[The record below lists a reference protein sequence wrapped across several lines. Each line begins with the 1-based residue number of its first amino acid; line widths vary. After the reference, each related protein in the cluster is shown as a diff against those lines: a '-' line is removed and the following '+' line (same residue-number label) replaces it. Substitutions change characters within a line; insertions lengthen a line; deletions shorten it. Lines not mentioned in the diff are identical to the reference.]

1 MLMKLH
7 IKNIAVIDEVD
18 VEFQKGF
25 NVLTG
30 ETGAGKSII
39 IDSINMVLGERT
51 SRDLIRSGEQKAVV
65 EALFEIDSIEVINAI
80 CELGVEALSGE
91 VLIYRDLNTDGK
103 GNCRING
110 QMVTAGMIKEIA
122 KLIINIH
129 GQQDNQALLIPS
141 KHTDF
146 LDSYAGIMPLR
157 QQYKNIYDI
166 TGQIKNEIESFSL
179 NEQEKERKIDLLQ
192 FQIDEIYSTQLKIGE
207 EEQLVERKIFL
218 NSASKI
224 SEVLESSR
232 NVLYDGSGENSSVH
246 DLLSK
251 VVRDYS
257 EIAGFDEKL
266 QGFYSRLE
274 TICIDLDDVIYQIRD
289 YADNIEFTSNEL
301 DSIEARLDS
310 IYKLKR
316 KYGGSISEILAYLD
330 SIQDELEQI
339 TQSDER
345 IHKLQKDL
353 EQNLEK
359 QEKIA
364 QEIHL
369 HRVDSAKTLEQKV
382 MSELSDLDMNK
393 VEFKVNIEKSGFNQN
408 GYDNIEFLI
417 STNIGDSLKPLSKI
431 ASGGEM
437 SRIMLAIK
445 SILADTD
452 NVSTLI
458 FDEIDTG
465 VSGRAAQKIA
475 EKIDKISR
483 KKQILCITHLAQIA
497 SMAGTHFL
505 IEKSV
510 SDEKTKTSVLQL
522 SLSEREDELA
532 RIIGGAK
539 ITDLTL
545 QNARE
550 MLQLANKVRG
560 V

>member
-1 MLMKLH
+1 MLTKLH

-18 VEFQKGF
+18 VEFQDGF

-51 SRDLIRSGEQKAVV
+51 SRELIRNGEQKAVV
-65 EALFEIDSIEVINAI
+65 EALFEIDSEDVINAI
-80 CELGVEALSGE
+80 CELGIEVEDGV

-103 GNCRING
+103 GTCRING
-110 QMVTAGMIKEIA
+110 QMVTAGMIKELA
-122 KLIINIH
+122 KLMINIH
-129 GQQDNQALLIPS
+129 GQQDNQSLLNPS

-146 LDSYAGIMPLR
+146 LDSYACIMPLR
-157 QQYKNIYDI
+157 QDYKNVYDVTKQI
-166 TGQIKNEIESFSL
+166 TEQIENCNT

-192 FQIDEIYSTQLKIGE
+192 FQIDEIFSASLKIGE
-207 EEQLVERKIFL
+207 EEQLTERRAFL
-218 NSASKI
+218 GSASKI
-224 SEVLESSR
+224 SEILESSA
-232 NVLYDGSGENSSVH
+232 NTLYDGNGEDSSVH
-246 DLLSK
+246 DLLSR
-251 VVRDYS
+251 VVRDFS
-257 EIAGFDEKL
+257 EVAGFDEKL
-266 QGFYSRLE
+266 QGFYSSLE
-274 TICIDLDDVIYQIRD
+274 SISIELDDVIYQIRD

-301 DSIEARLDS
+301 DLAESRLDT

-316 KYGGSISEILAYLD
+316 KYGASIAEILAYLD
-330 SIQDELEQI
+330 SIQNELDAI

-345 IHKLQKDL
+345 IKKLQKEL

-359 QEKIA
+359 QERLA

-369 HRVDSAKTLEQKV
+369 QRVESAKSLEQKV
-382 MSELSDLDMNK
+382 MIELADLDMNK
-393 VEFKVNIEKSGFNQN
+393 VQFKVNIERTSFNQN
-408 GYDNIEFLI
+408 GFDSIEFLI
-417 STNIGDSLKPLSKI
+417 STNIGDGLKPLSKI

-510 SDEKTKTSVLQL
+510 SQEKTKTSVAML
-522 SLSEREDELA
+522 SSLERENELA
-532 RIIGGAK
+532 RIIGGAQ

-545 QNARE
+545 QNAKE